1 MTEVSSSTLITLG
14 AGGMAQV
21 VEHLGPIPSTT
32 HKKKK
37 PSQIGRIH
45 LKKKYIAPS
54 ISCLQE
60 IQRFT
65 LGPKH
70 K

>member
-37 PSQIGRIH
+37 TPHR
-45 LKKKYIAPS
+45 LAEYI
-54 ISCLQE
+54 
-60 IQRFT
+60 
-65 LGPKH
+65 
-70 K
+70 